1 MYIAHIK
8 IPKNDIREG
17 MECMVPNDNQLFTI
31 KRFHYRPNESE
42 TTVTMSLN
50 PTLLR
55 TQEDSSTLQL
65 RLSRYT

>member
-1 MYIAHIK
+1 
-8 IPKNDIREG
+8 
-17 MECMVPNDNQLFTI
+17 MVPNDNQLFTI
-31 KRFHYRPNESE
+31 KRFHYWPNESE

-50 PTLLR
+50 PTLLM